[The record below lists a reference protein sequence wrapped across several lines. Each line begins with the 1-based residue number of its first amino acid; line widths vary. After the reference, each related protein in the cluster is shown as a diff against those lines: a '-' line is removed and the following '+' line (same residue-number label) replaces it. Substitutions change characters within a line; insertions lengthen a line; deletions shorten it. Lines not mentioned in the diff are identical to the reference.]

1 MNNRKKPATRQELF
15 DRKLSNRREVASMSV
30 EEKIKRLVKLQ
41 RLNAEIAKAA
51 GREFQKPWEIEISLD
66 KETLAQ

>member
-1 MNNRKKPATRQELF
+1 
-15 DRKLSNRREVASMSV
+15 MSV

-51 GREFQKPWEIEISLD
+51 GREFQKPWEIEISPNN
-66 KETLAQ
+66 ETLGQ